1 MFDASCQGGHL
12 QALDANDSGGEIIL
26 CGAKPSSSGTGSPV
40 SQHRVSNKHTTVY
53 IGRMSESNEPLHNGT
68 QAFFLCL
75 VQSSLL
81 FFSLS
86 FLLLFAAHGQT
97 QSLQSERERFCA
109 CRRDKSTAVV
119 SGGFYFPFANRHLP
133 QLFLAREQLR

>member
-1 MFDASCQGGHL
+1 M
-12 QALDANDSGGEIIL
+12 

-40 SQHRVSNKHTTVY
+40 SQRRVSNKHTTVY
-53 IGRMSESNEPLHNGT
+53 IGRMSESNEPLHNKT

-75 VQSSLL
+75 VQSSL

-97 QSLQSERERFCA
+97 QSLQSDSRFFCEL
-109 CRRDKSTAVV
+109 VV
-119 SGGFYFPFANRHLP
+119 GINRPVSSQAAFIFHS
-133 QLFLAREQLR
+133 